1 MPDNPAAPW
10 EVDPLTDILDLLH
23 ARCAEISAEAI
34 LRGEDHPT
42 VTLTTREV
50 ADLLNRITEL
60 RRHHTDLVHAH
71 RDLTARHSLINQT
84 VQDATTALTRITTTL
99 EQRTAHPE
107 ARTRQVHTIAR
118 VAAERLAAAHPH
130 GDDAVR

>member
-1 MPDNPAAPW
+1 MN
-10 EVDPLTDILDLLH
+10 PLTDILDVLH
-23 ARCAEISAEAI
+23 ARCAETSAEAI

-42 VTLTTREV
+42 VTLSTQEV
-50 ADLLNRITEL
+50 ADLLNRIVEL

-71 RDLTARHSLINQT
+71 RDLTARHHLIDQT
-84 VQDATTALTRITTTL
+84 VQDATAALTRITATL

-118 VAAERLAAAHPH
+118 VAAERLAAAYPH
-130 GDDAVR
+130 GDEAVR